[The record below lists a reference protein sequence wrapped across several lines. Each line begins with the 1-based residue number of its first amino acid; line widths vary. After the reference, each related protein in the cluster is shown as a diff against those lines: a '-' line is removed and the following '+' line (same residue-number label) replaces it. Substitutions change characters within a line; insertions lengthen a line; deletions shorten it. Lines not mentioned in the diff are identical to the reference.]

1 MNIKQGSQ
9 TRTSLDS
16 KTLCHACRS
25 KPDISTFNLLF
36 IAVFEFFVTQFTW
49 VKFTLVIWQTV
60 NGSKTFLWLNSNIT
74 WLQIFEY
81 HVSQRG
87 SGGTELTN
95 KVPLKHSV
103 DKNIKPLLWL
113 FSDFIPE
120 SPLIVHKLQW
130 EAVFLWHN
138 SNVKSFNS
146 YCLHFN
152 KHSSWLLNLWVFF
165 A

>member
-1 MNIKQGSQ
+1 MQIKTWYS
-9 TRTSLDS
+9 
-16 KTLCHACRS
+16 H
-25 KPDISTFNLLF
+25 F
-36 IAVFEFFVTQFTW
+36 QFTIHRCIR
-49 VKFTLVIWQTV
+49 VFC
-60 NGSKTFLWLNSNIT
+60 NSVHLSEIYTRNPADCQRFKNLPMAQFKHHLIK
-74 WLQIFEY
+74 IFEY
-81 HVSQRG
+81 HVSQRR

-103 DKNIKPLLWL
+103 DKNIKPLLWI

-138 SNVKSFNS
+138 SNAKSFNS